1 VVENICGRKAY
12 FLGIGNGEIGEFIA
26 EAASVIPTKEI
37 KMVAKPKR
45 PVLAGKR

>member
-1 VVENICGRKAY
+1 MKAY
-12 FLGIGNGEIGEFIA
+12 FFVIGNGEIGEVCA

-45 PVLAGKR
+45 PALVGKS